1 MMRKAQSN
9 STILTEKA
17 AQLDSL
23 MRDSENAVS
32 VITTT
37 IDRLANVNERINSTR
52 QEIESYKAELERL
65 DGSME
70 QQFSHN
76 AKIIAKFATYCVN
89 NLPDY
94 FFTVPASSSGKYHPS
109 YALGDGGLV
118 RHTKAAV
125 SIAHELFNLEMFPFT
140 NEEQDLIIVS
150 LILHDGLK
158 QGDGN
163 GKRTWNTSKYSK
175 VELPKPKNKFQ
186 KYVHLC
192 DYLASRKYLEFNFE
206 AI

>member
-1 MMRKAQSN
+1 MNRD
-9 STILTEKA
+9 TFEK
-17 AQLDSL
+17 
-23 MRDSENAVS
+23 
-32 VITTT
+32 
-37 IDRLANVNERINSTR
+37 
-52 QEIESYKAELERL
+52 
-65 DGSME
+65 
-70 QQFSHN
+70 
-76 AKIIAKFATYCVN
+76 KIGWIHSKKIAKFATYCVN

-140 NEEQDLIIVS
+140 NDEQDLIIVS

-163 GKRTWNTSKYSK
+163 GKRTVFDHPIFAANFVKRCNIESQLLTDEQEVFVVNAIESHMGQWNTSKYSK

-206 AI
+206 VI

>member
-1 MMRKAQSN
+1 MMRKSQNN

-17 AQLDSL
+17 AQLNSL
-23 MRDSENAVS
+23 MKDSENAVS
-32 VITTT
+32 VITIT
-37 IDRLANVNERINSTR
+37 IDRLASVN
-52 QEIESYKAELERL
+52 
-65 DGSME
+65 D
-70 QQFSHN
+70 
-76 AKIIAKFATYCVN
+76 
-89 NLPDY
+89 LPAY

-125 SIAHELFNLEMFPFT
+125 SIAHELFDLEMFPFT
-140 NEEQDLIIVS
+140 NDEQDLIILS

-163 GKRTWNTSKYSK
+163 GKRTVFDHPILAANFVKRCNFESQLLTDEQEAFVVNAIESHMGQWNTSKYSK

-192 DYLASRKYLEFNFE
+192 DYLASRKYLEFDFE
-206 AI
+206 SI